1 LENLNDEV
9 LYVFYEYNI
18 FVDVLKIVERLVVSC
33 SLMKERMRTSREEE
47 RTTAITEKR
56 RRSFDWSE
64 IRESIMWL
72 TEAGEA
78 PAWRMAAATSAKKLH
93 FTVCFVLAADG
104 VLPILIGCE
113 WLQWSEKALVINERR
128 VEESAKGAS
137 VIRHK
142 GKEAARL
149 TIPHLLVLWNG
160 WERQTSTPNITFEW
174 LLIKVPPSDLIDPWL
189 LIFAENLRCWEQRLD
204 HLPP

>member
-64 IRESIMWL
+64 IRESIM
-72 TEAGEA
+72 
-78 PAWRMAAATSAKKLH
+78 
-93 FTVCFVLAADG
+93 
-104 VLPILIGCE
+104 
-113 WLQWSEKALVINERR
+113 
-128 VEESAKGAS
+128 
-137 VIRHK
+137 
-142 GKEAARL
+142 
-149 TIPHLLVLWNG
+149 
-160 WERQTSTPNITFEW
+160 
-174 LLIKVPPSDLIDPWL
+174 
-189 LIFAENLRCWEQRLD
+189 
-204 HLPP
+204 